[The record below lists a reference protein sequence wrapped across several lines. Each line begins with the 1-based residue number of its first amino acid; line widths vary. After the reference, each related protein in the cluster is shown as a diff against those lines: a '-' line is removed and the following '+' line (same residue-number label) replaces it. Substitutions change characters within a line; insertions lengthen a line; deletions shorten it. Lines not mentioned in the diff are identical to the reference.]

1 MRGESE
7 RVPATNLGP
16 LKIRIG
22 KSFSHT
28 GSPGLSWQKAVKKLL
43 FCVTDSLETTGVFT
57 FDHCNIFVL
66 TMYSDI
72 SVLKF
77 ISVLVSISFS
87 VNHFY
92 FYIISVLT

>member
-1 MRGESE
+1 MGRGKNEY
-7 RVPATNLGP
+7 
-16 LKIRIG
+16 LKASVR
-22 KSFSHT
+22 T
-28 GSPGLSWQKAVKKLL
+28 GSDINLFLL
-43 FCVTDSLETTGVFT
+43 EALVCRDET
-57 FDHCNIFVL
+57 
-66 TMYSDI
+66 SDI

>member
-1 MRGESE
+1 LLLAADVNG
-7 RVPATNLGP
+7 AQGQGHLLLCT
-16 LKIRIG
+16 KAAIG
-22 KSFSHT
+22 S
-28 GSPGLSWQKAVKKLL
+28 LS
-43 FCVTDSLETTGVFT
+43 
-57 FDHCNIFVL
+57 
-66 TMYSDI
+66 YSDI